1 MPNFNNIANNITP
14 NDPVTNIPVG
24 VSFGDPYAK
33 AVKVKPTP
41 EEIAKKAEEK
51 AAAKAAKKDE
61 ALKKEAAKKSE
72 AEKKKLEAAKEKAK
86 KEAEKLKKIAK
97 DPSSLITAEKIKD
110 VKKQILALLVP
121 ILLQFVRTL
130 NFGDI
135 LIKRITIQTKKQLK
149 NKGSLVVSNGSFS
162 FTPSKRGDWNVY
174 KKNFDTKVNN
184 IKQTILSLQKILS
197 LLTNI
202 LNVLNLALSAYQM
215 ILMLMIAKL
224 KATQAKIIADLSS
237 PSPSKPTAGV
247 ELAQL
252 SDKILKMQKL
262 KDDID
267 IYKLMITAILMFVNI
282 FTMALNKLKV
292 KLDKLKF
299 ILNTLDDQSSGAIT
313 NATTST
319 PTTNEYT
326 NSAGKSYILTLV
338 TYPDR
343 SKQYHALDAFSKM
356 KVTQTAPSLIKT
368 PEQLLEEIKQ
378 ILG

>member
-1 MPNFNNIANNITP
+1 MPNFNNIANNIT
-14 NDPVTNIPVG
+14 
-24 VSFGDPYAK
+24 SS
-33 AVKVKPTP
+33 
-41 EEIAKKAEEK
+41 EEIAKKASEK
-51 AAAKAAKKDE
+51 ETARLAKKSEALKEKAAKKAE
-61 ALKKEAAKKSE
+61 ALKKEAVKKAEAEAKKV
-72 AEKKKLEAAKEKAK
+72 EAAKEKAK

-97 DPSSLITAEKIKD
+97 DPSSLVTAEKIKD

-162 FTPSKRGDWNVY
+162 FTPSKKGDWNVY

-215 ILMLMIAKL
+215 ILILMIAKL
-224 KATQAKIIADLSS
+224 KSTQAKIIADLSS
-237 PSPSKPTAGV
+237 PSPSKPAAGV

-267 IYKLMITAILMFVNI
+267 VYKLMITSILMFVNI
-282 FTMALNKLKV
+282 FTMALNKLKA

-299 ILNTLDDQSSGAIT
+299 ILNTLDDQSSETIT
-313 NATTST
+313 NVTTSS
-319 PTTNEYT
+319 PSPSTNEYT
-326 NSAGKSYILTLV
+326 NSAGKSYILTLM
-338 TYPDR
+338 TYPNR
-343 SKQYHALDAFSKM
+343 SKQYQALDAFSKM